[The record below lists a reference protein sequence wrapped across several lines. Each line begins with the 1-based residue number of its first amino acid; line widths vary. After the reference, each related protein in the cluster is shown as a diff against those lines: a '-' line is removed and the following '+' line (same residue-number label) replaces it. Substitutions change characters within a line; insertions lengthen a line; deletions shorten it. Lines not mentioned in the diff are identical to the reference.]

1 VVAITDAAATRES
14 ILQILAEVKDPELP
28 MIDVVELGIVR
39 DVLFDDGHLTVDIT
53 PTYSGCPAMQ
63 VIEKEIVSTLAAH
76 GFEDARIRTVYSPA
90 WTTDWMTDE
99 AREKLREH
107 GIAPPHLVE
116 ASSGGITELVS
127 LRRAKPTTTC
137 PFCGSANTTEKS
149 EFGSTACKSIH
160 FCNSCHQPFDHFK
173 SF

>member
-1 VVAITDAAATRES
+1 MNAAPTRES
-14 ILQILAEVKDPELP
+14 VLEILAEVKDPELP

-39 DVLFDDGHLTVDIT
+39 DVSFDDGRLTVDIT

-63 VIEKEIVSTLAAH
+63 VIEREIVETLASH
-76 GFEDARIRTVYSPA
+76 GFEGARIRTVYSPA
-90 WTTDWMTDE
+90 WTTDWMTE
-99 AREKLREH
+99 AARARLKEH

-116 ASSGGITELVS
+116 QNSGGIAELVS
-127 LRRAKPTTTC
+127 LRRAKPTTAC
-137 PFCGSANTTEKS
+137 PFCGSANTAEKS

-173 SF
+173 AF